1 MQFLPFRNPVVR
13 NGIVLGLATLCLA
26 TALIFFGLDFTD
38 TGYSATMA
46 WMQAAHP
53 DAALWDFNSFGSAF
67 LAGYWFFTGADS
79 LLAYRF
85 QWALM
90 ITATT
95 LLAYRI
101 LTWFYSDSRA
111 VALALTPTLLLAVF
125 NSEEGLIVEY
135 HNLPGFLALVSA
147 AFFFRCFTPERSNRS
162 PKRIRL
168 FSALAG
174 FFAAITI
181 LSRAPMALW
190 CFAVAA
196 LLAFA
201 LWRLQEAKVVLRI
214 GVWFIAGLILG
225 LLASVSLLYAR
236 GFSLEYVWEAS
247 ARSIRAV
254 NAFHDYAA
262 SRPEL
267 GYYPLTIST
276 AIRYGKILGMG
287 AVAFIVALAW
297 RRVPFLGGGGMRNR
311 AGKIL
316 EATLLASLAVGI
328 VLIVVVFADKSLG
341 FHYGP
346 ITSFLLGAPLLIVGY
361 IFIAAWRNGDW
372 SAERQMLTLAAFAF
386 FVLVSLGGSGVW
398 VSNFRH
404 GVWLVFPI
412 ALLEMQVFSSKH
424 LDFRFVRRALIV
436 GALTLGV
443 ALRVQTPYREQ
454 PVYRLESR
462 FQAPELRGI
471 FSSRGR
477 AENLDQALAELR
489 ARGLSRGEKLQA
501 YPSMAMIY
509 FITKTIP
516 WHPHPWIGQMWTTRQ
531 DIVAFAQKA
540 NQSSFPRLVVR
551 AKFDPNMSVS
561 LDASREYRPFQ
572 LGYAPDRLFYGEYAY
587 SHDCSTY
594 LDSLFLVEKGYR
606 IVWENKGFAIMEKPT
621 RGEASNEKK

>member
-13 NGIVLGLATLCLA
+13 NGVVLGLATLCLA

-540 NQSSFPRLVVR
+540 EQSSFPRLVVR

>member
-53 DAALWDFNSFGSAF
+53 DAALWDFNNFGSAF

-540 NQSSFPRLVVR
+540 EQSSFPRLVVR

>member
-1 MQFLPFRNPVVR
+1 MQFLPFRNPVFR
-13 NGIVLGLATLCLA
+13 NGVVLGLAALCFA

-53 DAALWDFNSFGSAF
+53 DAALWDFNNFGSAF

-101 LTWFYSDSRA
+101 LTWFYSDSRS

-162 PKRIRL
+162 LKRIRL
-168 FSALAG
+168 FAGLAG

-181 LSRAPMALW
+181 FSRAPMALW

-214 GVWFIAGLILG
+214 GVWFVAGLILG

-276 AIRYGKILGMG
+276 AIRYGKILGVG

-316 EATLLASLAVGI
+316 EATALACLAVGI
-328 VLIVVVFADKSLG
+328 VLVVIVFANKSLG

-361 IFIAAWRNGDW
+361 IFIAAWRNGAW

-386 FVLVSLGGSGVW
+386 FALVSLGGSGVW

-404 GVWLVFPI
+404 GVWLVLPI

-443 ALRVQTPYREQ
+443 ALRVQMPYREQ

-489 ARGLSRGEKLQA
+489 ARGLSSGEKLQA

-509 FITKTIP
+509 FITKTVP

-540 NQSSFPRLVVR
+540 EQSSFPRLVVR
-551 AKFDPNMSVS
+551 AKFDPNTSVS

-621 RGEASNEKK
+621 RGEASNQEK

>member
-13 NGIVLGLATLCLA
+13 NGVVLGLATLCLA